1 MAVGTKMA
9 VKYLLKLYWYGTIN
23 GIIYEWYTQ
32 ITIGLFDI
40 GKYQCINS
48 NDQGVVLHAHLSTS
62 CLPNKWY
69 VCMYVFTFFIDYC
82 IMYCS

>member
-40 GKYQCINS
+40 GKYQCIK
-48 NDQGVVLHAHLSTS
+48 GPFTY
-62 CLPNKWY
+62 Y
-69 VCMYVFTFFIDYC
+69 VMH
-82 IMYCS
+82 SEGGG

>member
-1 MAVGTKMA
+1 MAPKWPSNIYWSCTGT
-9 VKYLLKLYWYGTIN
+9 TN

-32 ITIGLFDI
+32 IIGLFDI

-69 VCMYVFTFFIDYC
+69 VCIYLLFLLI
-82 IMYCS
+82 IA